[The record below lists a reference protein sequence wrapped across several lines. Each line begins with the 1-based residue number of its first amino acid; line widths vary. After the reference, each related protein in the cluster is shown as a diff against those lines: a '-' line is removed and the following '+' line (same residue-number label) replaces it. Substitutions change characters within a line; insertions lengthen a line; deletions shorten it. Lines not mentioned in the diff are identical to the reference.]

1 MSKQTALVTGIGGFV
16 GGYLTEHLVGQD
28 VAVVGVIR
36 PGGHRPS
43 DLVGLGQV
51 DVEELDLSDGD
62 QVAACIER
70 VQPNYIFHL
79 AAQSF
84 VPQSWSD
91 PAGTIV
97 NNIVVQLRVLE
108 GALRANVHPRI
119 VIAGSNEEY
128 GMIRPDELP
137 VRESNELRP
146 VSPYAVS
153 KVAQDML
160 AYQFYV
166 SHKLHCVRMRP
177 FNHTGPRQSSSFA
190 VPGFARQVAE
200 AEAGLREPIV
210 HVGNLQARRDLT
222 DVRDIVRGY
231 YLAAIHGQAGEAY
244 NLGSGLDVSM
254 AEALQFFVTRS
265 TRPLT
270 VIDDPDRQR
279 PADVPVTICDYSK
292 FNALTGWRPR
302 IPIERTFEDVLEYWR
317 SQVKA
322 PRAR

>member
-1 MSKQTALVTGIGGFV
+1 MSKQTALVTGISGFV
-16 GGYLTEHLVGQD
+16 GGHLTEYLVGQG
-28 VAVVGVIR
+28 VSVVGVIR
-36 PGGHRPS
+36 AGGHQPS
-43 DLVGLGQV
+43 HPVNLGSV
-51 DVEELDLSDGD
+51 EIEELDLNDGD

-70 VQPNYIFHL
+70 VRPEFIFHL

-97 NNIVVQLRVLE
+97 NNILVQLRVLE
-108 GALRANVHPRI
+108 GTLRANVRPRI

-128 GMIRPDELP
+128 GMIHPDELP

-160 AYQFYV
+160 GYQFYA

-177 FNHTGPRQSSSFA
+177 FNHTGPGQSSSFA

-200 AEAGLREPIV
+200 AEVGLREPIV
-210 HVGNLQARRDLT
+210 RVGNLSARRDIT
-222 DVRDIVRGY
+222 DVRDIVRAY
-231 YLAAIHGQAGEAY
+231 YLAALHGQAGEVY
-244 NLGSGLDVSM
+244 NLGSGRAISM
-254 AEALQFFVTRS
+254 ADVLQFFVSRS
-265 TRPLT
+265 ACPLT
-270 VIDDPDRQR
+270 IVDDPERQR

-292 FNALTGWRPR
+292 FHALTGWQPQ

-317 SQVKA
+317 SQVRMA
-322 PRAR
+322 TDL